1 VIKLKTQNPQAYS
14 SLKAN
19 SKALLKIIH
28 GNCRNSG
35 HLGSNSGQLNLQ
47 LLIGNQEGFQDD
59 HNKATQIKRLIAT
72 TLQDVNSHTTR
83 IIITVVKKKKKT
95 EADSFILSQL
105 AVMWVM
111 SMETAR
117 I

>member
-1 VIKLKTQNPQAYS
+1 M
-14 SLKAN
+14 
-19 SKALLKIIH
+19 
-28 GNCRNSG
+28 
-35 HLGSNSGQLNLQ
+35 GSNSGQLHFQ

-59 HNKATQIKRLIAT
+59 HNKATQIKMIIA

-83 IIITVVKKKKKT
+83 IIITVVGKKKKP